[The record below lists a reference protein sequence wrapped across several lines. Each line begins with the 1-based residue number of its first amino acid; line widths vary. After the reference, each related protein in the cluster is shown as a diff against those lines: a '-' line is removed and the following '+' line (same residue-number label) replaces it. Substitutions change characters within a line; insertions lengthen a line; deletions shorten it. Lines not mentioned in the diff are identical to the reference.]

1 MLLTTNLREIRVMK
15 FLKILLVFLFLLSLS
30 SFVNAQIVKGYFPYY
45 RSTTDVDNVQ
55 FNKVTDI
62 IYAFA
67 DISATGTLTIHG
79 PGGAGDLSLFN
90 YLKTKCTANNVRLWV
105 AIGGP
110 GFQSN
115 FSSSVSSAANR
126 TTFANSCLSL
136 CSTYGLAGV
145 DIDWEFPLSTDAAN
159 LTTAASLIKTTFG
172 TTYKLSAALGGEA
185 FNYLCVSIPNAHTN
199 GIQAALF
206 NYLDEVNIMT
216 YDGPTCLGSHTS
228 LDFMTHAMDGWNALG
243 CPYTKMYP
251 GMAFYTRGGGAMW
264 SSFAT
269 PARFTN
275 PTGIDSG
282 TDFDSEITIQEKI
295 NEAMCVKGAPGV
307 MVWELSQDLP
317 GSNPLNLTSVM
328 WTAAQSCGCPFSD
341 PNLGPDQSLCGVSS
355 ITLASGIAAASGRT
369 FSWTKDGSAFAGSSP
384 NNTVTVAGTYQVT
397 ITDGTCTKS
406 AQIVISAS
414 LPTPD
419 LGPDNVICDPA
430 TYDLTPSNA
439 SSFPSGTTWQWKK
452 DGTDISGA
460 TSSTLSNVRIAGV
473 YRLTASISGCPST
486 LDDITLTSS
495 LPTPVDG
502 CNSSAPIALSITNA
516 SAGPYTWYNVST
528 GGASLAT
535 GTSYSAPSAG
545 TYYVQDGVTAPPY
558 YVGLAGPANSFQNP
572 TGTGIGINFTT
583 TNTVTINSVDVYVP
597 SGASGNL
604 QIVIRNSANTADV
617 VVGPITA
624 VNNVSGAMLKVTVP
638 VGGSLPAGTYKM
650 VDEGNINLQ
659 VNSAPTY
666 PLTNNDVS
674 ITGSYGLGSYA
685 FFFNWQIAGSGSACK
700 RLPVVASIGSCN
712 VSAPVELISFTAAQ
726 QEGEVILNWSTASEI
741 SNAYYKVERS
751 SDSENFLMLG
761 KVQGS
766 GNTSSRHDYNYLDE
780 TPEKGKIYY
789 RLTQYDLDGTAHY
802 SQLVSINLGIYSVII
817 SPNPFSSSTSVM
829 MQSETQVSE
838 CIVTDLQG
846 REINRFLLSSGKSIE
861 MGSELPSGIYI
872 LKIISSSVINTF
884 RLIKE

>member
-1 MLLTTNLREIRVMK
+1 MK
-15 FLKILLVFLFLLSLS
+15 SLKVIVVFLFLLPLS
-30 SFVNAQIVKGYFPYY
+30 SFYVKAQVVKGYFPSY
-45 RSTTDVDNVQ
+45 RATTDVDNVQ
-55 FNKVTDI
+55 YNKVTDI

-67 DISATGTLTIHG
+67 DISSSGTLTIQNL
-79 PGGAGDLSLFN
+79 ALFK
-90 YLKTKCTANNVRLWV
+90 YLQSKCTANGVRLWV

-110 GFQSN
+110 GAQSN
-115 FSSSVSSAANR
+115 FSSSVTAANR
-126 TTFANSCLSL
+126 TGFANSCLNL

-145 DIDWEFPLSTDAAN
+145 DIDWEFPAAGDAAN
-159 LTTAASLIKTTFG
+159 LTAAASVIKSTFG
-172 TTYKLSAALGGEA
+172 TTYKLSAALGGES

-206 NYLDEVNIMT
+206 TYLDQVNIMT

-328 WTAAQSCGCPFSD
+328 WAAAQACGCPFSD
-341 PNLGPDQSLCGVSS
+341 PNLGADQSLCGVSS
-355 ITLASGIAAASGRT
+355 IALASGIAAATGRT
-369 FSWTKDGSAFAGSSP
+369 FTWTKDGAVFAGTGP
-384 NNTVTVAGTYQVT
+384 NNTATVAGTYQVT
-397 ITDGTCTKS
+397 ITEGTCTKS
-406 AQIVISAS
+406 DQIVITAN

-419 LGPDNVICDPA
+419 LGADKVICDPS
-430 TYDLTPSNA
+430 TYDLTPSNS
-439 SSFPSGTTWQWKK
+439 SSFPSGTTWQWNK
-452 DGTDISGA
+452 DGSNITGA
-460 TSSTLSNVRIAGV
+460 TSSTLSNVRISGV
-473 YRLTASISGCPST
+473 YRLTASITGCTST
-486 LDDITLTSS
+486 LDNITLTSS

-502 CNSSAPIALSITNA
+502 CNSSAPVALSITNA
-516 SAGPYTWYNVST
+516 SAGPYTWYNVSS
-528 GGASLAT
+528 GGTSLAT

-572 TGTGIGINFTT
+572 TGTSIGINFTT

-604 QIVIRNSANTADV
+604 QIVIRDNANTTNV
-617 VVGPITA
+617 LTGPVTA
-624 VNNVSGAMLKVTVP
+624 VNNTSGAMLKVTVP
-638 VGGSLPAGTYKM
+638 VGGSLPAGNYKM

-659 VNSAPTY
+659 VNSAPSY
-666 PLTNNDVS
+666 PLTNNNVS
-674 ITGSYGLGSYA
+674 ITGSFGLGSYA

-700 RLPVVASIGSCN
+700 RLPVVATVSGSCS
-712 VSAPVELISFTAAQ
+712 VAAPVELTNFTAHQ
-726 QEGEVILNWSTASEI
+726 QNGAVILDWSTASEI
-741 SNAYYKVERS
+741 NNTYFKVEKS
-751 SDSENFLMLG
+751 SDGENFLMCG

-766 GNTSSRHDYNYLDE
+766 GTTSLHHNYNYQDE
-780 TPEKGKIYY
+780 TPGKGGIYY
-789 RLTQYDLDGTAHY
+789 RLTQYDFDGTAHY
-802 SQLVSINLGIYSVII
+802 SRLVSVDLGICSLVI
-817 SPNPFSSSTSVM
+817 SPNPFSSSTSIIV
-829 MQSETQVSE
+829 QSEAQLSE
-838 CIVTDLQG
+838 GMITDLQG
-846 REINRFLLSSGKSIE
+846 REIKRLVLSSGQSVEI
-861 MGSELPSGIYI
+861 GNELPFGIYI
-872 LKIISSSVINTF
+872 LKVISASEINTY
-884 RLIKE
+884 RLVKE